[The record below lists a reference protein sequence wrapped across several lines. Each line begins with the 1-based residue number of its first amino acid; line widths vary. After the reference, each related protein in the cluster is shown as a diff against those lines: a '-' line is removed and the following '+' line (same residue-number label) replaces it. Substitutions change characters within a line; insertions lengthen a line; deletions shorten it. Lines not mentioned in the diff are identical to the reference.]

1 MNLTTKLKEANLSQS
16 RFALEIG
23 LKQQTISK
31 WCNKKSTPKLET
43 MQKIAEILN
52 CDIQEVID
60 CFVDN
65 DIKEIEI

>member
-31 WCNKKSTPKLET
+31 WCNKKSTPKRGKSERNNRLF
-43 MQKIAEILN
+43 KI
-52 CDIQEVID
+52 
-60 CFVDN
+60 
-65 DIKEIEI
+65 